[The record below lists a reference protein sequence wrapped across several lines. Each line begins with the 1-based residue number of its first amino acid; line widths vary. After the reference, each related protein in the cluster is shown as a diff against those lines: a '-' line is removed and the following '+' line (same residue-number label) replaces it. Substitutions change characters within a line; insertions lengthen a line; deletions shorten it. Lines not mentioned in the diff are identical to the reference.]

1 MRNAE
6 CKIVVFPSEIIL
18 IVRKADTF
26 ILHFA
31 FIILHFKD
39 GGILC

>member
-1 MRNAE
+1 MQNA
-6 CKIVVFPSEIIL
+6 KLWYFLMI